1 MKIVVCLKQVP
12 DMESKF
18 KIVDNKKVDE
28 SQIAF
33 KINDFDNY
41 AVEAA
46 LQLKEKHGG
55 EVVIVS
61 AGPDRAAKDIR
72 QAFAMGADWGLHI
85 TDPAIH
91 EADSFV
97 IASALAKAIE
107 SIGGVDLVMTGVQT
121 EDLQAAVTGVM
132 VADLLNMP
140 HCTNVVKIN
149 TADGKAFTL
158 NRELEGGLNEVLDL
172 AAPAN
177 EVLDLAAPAVLTI
190 QSGINEPRY
199 PTLPGIMKAKKKQL
213 DTKSGGDLGVSA
225 ASRTAFIKMFVPV
238 SDSMAE
244 IIGGAPAEAAAKL
257 VDKLKNEAKVI

>member
-18 KIVDNKKVDE
+18 KIVDDKKVDE

-46 LQLKEKHGG
+46 LQLKEKLGG

-61 AGPDRAAKDIR
+61 AGPYD
-72 QAFAMGADWGLHI
+72 ADG
-85 TDPAIH
+85 
-91 EADSFV
+91 FV

-107 SIGGVDLVMTGVQT
+107 QIGGVDLVLTGVQS

-132 VADLLNMP
+132 VADLLGIP

-158 NRELEGGLNEVLDL
+158 NRELEGGLNEVLEL
-172 AAPAN
+172 AGPAM
-177 EVLDLAAPAVLTI
+177 LSI

-199 PTLPGIMKAKKKQL
+199 PTLPGIMKAKKKELKTQ
-213 DTKSGGDLGVSA
+213 SAADLGVSA
-225 ASRTAFIKMFVPV
+225 SSRTAFIKMFVPV

-244 IIGGAPAEAAAKL
+244 IIQGAPAEAAAKL

>member
-18 KIVDNKKVDE
+18 KIIDEAKVDE

-46 LQLKEKHGG
+46 LQLKQKLGG
-55 EVVIVS
+55 EVIIVS

-72 QAFAMGADWGLHI
+72 QAFAMGADWGI
-85 TDPAIH
+85 QIKDDAVQNG
-91 EADSFV
+91 DNFV
-97 IASALAKAIE
+97 IASALSKAIE
-107 SIGGVDLVMTGVQT
+107 SIGDADLVLTGVQA
-121 EDLQAAVTGVM
+121 EDDQAGVTGVM
-132 VADLLNMP
+132 IADMLGLP
-140 HCTNVVKIN
+140 HCTNVVKLEL
-149 TADGKAFTL
+149 DGTNL
-158 NRELEGGLNEVLDL
+158 TVNRELPGGLNEVI
-172 AAPAN
+172 
-177 EVLDLAAPAVLTI
+177 EMSAPAVLSI

-199 PTLPGIMKAKKKQL
+199 PTLPGIMKAKKKKL
-213 DTKSGGDLGVSA
+213 EAKSAGDLGVD
-225 ASRTAFIKMFVPV
+225 ASSKTEFIKMFFPV

-244 IIGGAPAEAAAKL
+244 IIEGDPATAAATL

>member
-18 KIVDNKKVDE
+18 KIVDDKKVDE

-46 LQLKEKHGG
+46 LQLKEKLGG

-72 QAFAMGADWGLHI
+72 QAFAMGADWGIHI
-85 TDPAIH
+85 SDQAVLDG
-91 EADSFV
+91 DSFV
-97 IASALAKAIE
+97 VASALAKAIE
-107 SIGGVDLVMTGVQT
+107 GIDGVDLVMTGVQT
-121 EDLQAAVTGVM
+121 EDLQAGVTGVM
-132 VADLLNMP
+132 IADMLNMP
-140 HCTNVVKIN
+140 HCTNVVKID

-158 NRELEGGLNEVLDL
+158 NRELEGGLNEVMELGG
-172 AAPAN
+172 
-177 EVLDLAAPAVLTI
+177 PAVLTV
-190 QSGINEPRY
+190 QSGINDPRY

-213 DTKSGGDLGVSA
+213 DVKSGADLGVSA
-225 ASRTAFIKMFVPV
+225 ASKTEFIKMFIPV
-238 SDSMAE
+238 ADSMAE
-244 IIGGAPAEAAAKL
+244 IIQGAPEEAAGKL

>member
-18 KIVDNKKVDE
+18 KIVDDKKVDE

-46 LQLKEKHGG
+46 LQLKEKLGG
-55 EVVIVS
+55 EVIIVS
-61 AGPDRAAKDIR
+61 AGPERASKDIR
-72 QAFAMGADWGLHI
+72 QAFAMGADWGIHI
-85 TDPAIH
+85 NDA
-91 EADSFV
+91 AVFDGDGFV

-107 SIGGVDLVMTGVQT
+107 KIGGVDLVMTGVQS
-121 EDLQAAVTGVM
+121 EDLQAATTGVM
-132 VADLLNMP
+132 IADMLNIP
-140 HCTNVVKIN
+140 SCTNVVKIV

-158 NRELEGGLNEVLDL
+158 NRELEGGLNEVL
-172 AAPAN
+172 
-177 EVLDLAAPAVLTI
+177 ELAAPAVLSI

-213 DTKSGGDLGVSA
+213 DNKSAADLGVSA
-225 ASRTAFIKMFVPV
+225 SSRTAFIKMFVPV

-244 IIGGAPAEAAAKL
+244 IIQGAPAEAAAKL

>member
-18 KIVDNKKVDE
+18 KIVDDKKVDE

-41 AVEAA
+41 AVEAV
-46 LQLKEKHGG
+46 LQLKEKLGG
-55 EVVIVS
+55 EVIIVS
-61 AGPDRAAKDIR
+61 AGPERAAKDIR
-72 QAFAMGADWGLHI
+72 QAFAMGADWGIHI
-85 TDPAIH
+85 NDA
-91 EADSFV
+91 AVFDGDGFV

-107 SIGGVDLVMTGVQT
+107 NIGGVDLVMTGVQS
-121 EDLQAAVTGVM
+121 EDLQAATTGVM
-132 VADLLNMP
+132 IADMLNIP
-140 HCTNVVKIN
+140 SCTNVVKID

-158 NRELEGGLNEVLDL
+158 NRELEGGLNEVLEL
-172 AAPAN
+172 AGPAM
-177 EVLDLAAPAVLTI
+177 LSI

-213 DTKSGGDLGVSA
+213 DNKSAADLGVSA
-225 ASRTAFIKMFVPV
+225 SSRTAFIKMFVPV

-244 IIGGAPAEAAAKL
+244 IIQGAPAEAAAKL

>member
-18 KIVDNKKVDE
+18 KIVDDKKVDE

-46 LQLKEKHGG
+46 LQLKEKLGG

-72 QAFAMGADWGLHI
+72 QAFAMGADWGIHI
-85 TDPAIH
+85 ADQAIL
-91 EADSFV
+91 EGDSFV
-97 IASALAKAIE
+97 VASALAKAIE
-107 SIGGVDLVMTGVQT
+107 GIGDVDLIMTGVQS
-121 EDLQAAVTGVM
+121 EDLQAGITGVM
-132 VADLLNMP
+132 IADMLNMP
-140 HCTNVVKIN
+140 HCTNVVKID
-149 TADGKAFTL
+149 TADGKAYTL
-158 NRELEGGLNEVLDL
+158 NRELEGGLNEVMELGG
-172 AAPAN
+172 P
-177 EVLDLAAPAVLTI
+177 VVLTI
-190 QSGINEPRY
+190 QSGINDPRY

-213 DTKSGGDLGVSA
+213 DAKSGADLGVSA
-225 ASRTAFIKMFVPV
+225 ASKTEFIKMLIPV
-238 SDSMAE
+238 SETMAE
-244 IIGGAPAEAAAKL
+244 IIEGAPEEAAGKL

>member
-18 KIVDNKKVDE
+18 KIIDDSKIDE

-46 LQLKEKHGG
+46 LQLKEKNGG
-55 EVVIVS
+55 EVIIVS

-72 QAFAMGADWGLHI
+72 QAFAMGADWGIHI
-85 TDPAIH
+85 NDPAVY
-91 EADSFV
+91 EGDNFV
-97 IASALAKAIE
+97 IASALVKAIE
-107 SIGGVDLVMTGVQT
+107 SIGDVDLILTGVMA
-121 EDLQAAVTGVM
+121 EDIQAAVTGVM
-132 VADLLNMP
+132 VADLMGIP
-140 HCTNVVKIN
+140 HSTNVVKLEV
-149 TADGKAFTL
+149 DGSNYTV
-158 NRELEGGLNEVLDL
+158 NRELEGGLNEVIAL
-172 AAPAN
+172 AG
-177 EVLDLAAPAVLTI
+177 PAVFSI

-199 PTLPGIMKAKKKQL
+199 PTLPGIMKAKKKKL
-213 DTKSGGDLGVSA
+213 DAKSAADLGVA
-225 ASRTAFIKMFVPV
+225 AEAKIEFIKMFFPV

-244 IIGGAPAEAAAKL
+244 IIEGDPATAAATL